1 MKPPPATIAE
11 AFDAWTAIQAQVP
24 GADQNTLNRQCDEQA
39 QIEDLAVRL
48 PMTTARDVWQLLAM
62 ATDEGGALTPA
73 SETLFQRA
81 RDEAA
86 TITAEAPVRA

>member
-24 GADQNTLNRQCDEQA
+24 GTGQEVLKRLCDEQA

-48 PMTTARDVWQLLAM
+48 PITTARDVWQLLAM